1 VSFVVNLNVSSIAL
15 FLATWPLYACGV
27 QGSSERSP
35 TPGLFVGLLITVAV
49 VVAYSWYI
57 TQQMSGLRQLQNNLA
72 DRNRKDSLQLLRIQN
87 ELNSLALAMRD
98 MVDNDEPY
106 PLTAW
111 TAQFQRMRTDLDDA
125 LRQEQQFA
133 FGDRTPEQR
142 EFLES
147 RLSQFWDAVDRTFAL
162 ARDGKDAEAR
172 AQIRLS
178 LQARLEALNTAVA
191 RLLVQNNE
199 SEEQAGERIKSIYDH
214 VQRQV
219 YLFLTAALTAILLTS
234 FYIIRSNRKLFM
246 QVAAL
251 SEQRSDLA
259 QKLISTQEATLRYIS
274 RELHDEFGQILTAMG
289 SMLGRAGNHVPA
301 DSPLRPELLEVREI
315 AQAALDK
322 VRSLSQALHPVMLEE
337 AGLERTLNW
346 YLPVM
351 EKQSGIKISY
361 EKSGTPFGV
370 EGNAAIHVYRV
381 VQEAL
386 NNAVKHSGTDRVWVR
401 LIFLPDRLEL
411 EVEDHGSGFAPG
423 GERRGIGL
431 VAMRERAE
439 LMGGTIQF
447 LRPELGGT
455 LIRLSVPREVAA
467 ERSPK
472 KVPFMEKTAAEN
484 EPTEERSKGERSHG

>member
-1 VSFVVNLNVSSIAL
+1 
-15 FLATWPLYACGV
+15 V
-27 QGSSERSP
+27 QGSSGRSP

-57 TQQMSGLRQLQNNLA
+57 TQQISGLRQLQNNLA

-142 EFLES
+142 EFLEN

-162 ARDGKDAEAR
+162 ARDGKEAEAR

-199 SEEQAGERIKSIYDH
+199 SEEQAGERIRNIYDR

-251 SEQRSDLA
+251 SEQRSELA

-301 DSPLRPELLEVREI
+301 ESPLRPELVEVREI

-337 AGLERTLNW
+337 AGLERTLDW
-346 YLPVM
+346 YLPVV
-351 EKQSGIKISY
+351 EKQSGIKITY

-370 EGNAAIHVYRV
+370 DGNAAIHVYRV
-381 VQEAL
+381 VQEAF

-401 LIFLPDRLEL
+401 LIFLPDKLGL
-411 EVEDHGSGFAPG
+411 EVEDHGCGFAPG

-439 LMGGTIQF
+439 LLGGSIEFMQ
-447 LRPELGGT
+447 PPQGGT
-455 LIRLSVPREVAA
+455 LIRLSVPREVAG
-467 ERSPK
+467 EKLSK
-472 KVPFMEKTAAEN
+472 KSSFTGSTAAETMQA
-484 EPTEERSKGERSHG
+484 ETPSVERRSAERPKGERSHG